1 MASTNVGSIHY
12 DLSLKTDK
20 FDAAA
25 ASISTKTKKIGD
37 GMQSVGKKMTM
48 FVTLPVV
55 AGMGFAVKAASDLQE
70 TLNKVDVSFGKQAV
84 VVKEWAKTSITS
96 MGLAQ
101 QSALDAAALFGDM
114 ATSMGMST
122 KAAADMSTG
131 LVQLGADLA
140 SFKNISFE
148 EAQTALAG
156 VFTGETESLKRLGI
170 VMTETNLEAFAM
182 SRGITKNI
190 KDMTQAE
197 KVQLRYAYI
206 MSVTKNAQGDFART
220 SESTANQVRM
230 MKERFKELSAQIGQK
245 LIPIANKLMGGL
257 SKLLDWFNKLSPTT
271 QNLILIFI
279 GITAVVGPLLIILG
293 TLISALGAIAA
304 ALGVGIAVAAAVAA
318 GIVLA
323 IMAIVAVGYLII
335 KNWET
340 IKQWFSSFW
349 QFLQRIWDAIILK
362 VVTTWQS
369 IYNTV
374 KNTLTSIWNFISP
387 ILNFIK
393 NIFIIVFGGIL
404 LLVIYYF
411 KTYYSVISTVLRTLW
426 NFISNIWNSIYNTIS
441 NVVKRLLNFFAP
453 AFRWLYGRGREIISG
468 LINGIKAMAGPL
480 VSGVASVS
488 AKIGQFFKGAARWLW
503 DTGRAI
509 ISGLIGGMA
518 SMAGAVYNKA
528 QEIANGIKDRIKGA
542 LKIQSPS
549 KVFYGFGE
557 NVVQG
562 FINGINSSKMAA
574 FEAMNAITP
583 VVNQPNPVG
592 AAVAGG
598 GQVVHNH
605 NYTVNL
611 EGIIARS
618 RGDLRDIGK
627 DIVAVVNEELR
638 AKSLPEIGK

>member
-25 ASISTKTKKIGD
+25 ASIGTKTKKIGD
-37 GMQSVGKKMTM
+37 SMQKVGKKMTL

-55 AGMGFAVKAASDLQE
+55 AGMGFAVKAASDLSE
-70 TLNKVDVSFGKQAV
+70 TLNKVDVSFGKQAKV
-84 VVKEWAKTSITS
+84 VRDWSKTSINA

-114 ATSMGMST
+114 ATSMGLSQ
-122 KAAADMSTG
+122 KAAANMSMG

-170 VMTETNLEAFAM
+170 VMTETNLEAFAL
-182 SRGITKNI
+182 SQGITTNI
-190 KDMTQAE
+190 QDMTQAQ

-220 SESTANQVRM
+220 SESTANQIRIM
-230 MKERFKELSAQIGQK
+230 RERFKELSAQIGQK
-245 LIPIANKLMGGL
+245 LIPLANKLMAGIG
-257 SKLLDWFNKLSPTT
+257 KLLDWFNKLSPAT
-271 QNLILIFI
+271 QNFLLILIAIVAVI
-279 GITAVVGPLLIILG
+279 GPMLIVIGALV
-293 TLISALGAIAA
+293 SALGAIAA
-304 ALGVGIAVAAAVAA
+304 ALGVGIAVAAGIVAA
-318 GIVLA
+318 VVAAVI
-323 IMAIVAVGYLII
+323 AIVAIGYLLIR
-335 KNWET
+335 NWNT
-340 IKQWFSSFW
+340 IKAWFSSFW
-349 QFLQRIWDAIILK
+349 QFLQQMWDSIVQK

-374 KNTLTSIWNFISP
+374 KTFLTSIWNFISP

-393 NIFIIVFGGIL
+393 NIFTIVFGGIL

-411 KTYYSVISTVLRTLW
+411 KAYYNVISTVLRTLW
-426 NFISNIWNSIYNTIS
+426 GFISGIWNSIYNTIS
-441 NVVKRLLNFFAP
+441 GVVKRLLNFFAP

-480 VSGVASVS
+480 VSGVSAVS

-528 QEIANGIKDRIKGA
+528 QEIANGIKDRIKSA

-562 FINGINSSKMAA
+562 FINGIRDSKMAA

-583 VVNQPNPVG
+583 VVNQPSPIA
-592 AAVAGG
+592 AAVGEE
-598 GQVVHNH
+598 QVTHNH
-605 NYTVNL
+605 NYTINL

-618 RGDLRDIGK
+618 RGDLREIGK